1 MAHVQVGLTGQGTG
15 PVGSPVTLED
25 VGGEFR
31 SVLVNDTDST
41 ITVTRIFSPTTGDD
55 VVDNLR
61 VQAKSYVVVDHGA
74 AGTVAISAVA
84 TTHGTEAQL
93 DEYVYLMVG

>member
-1 MAHVQVGLTGQGTG
+1 MAHVQVGMTGQGTG
-15 PVGSPVTLED
+15 PVGSPVTLEEVD
-25 VGGEFR
+25 GQFR

-41 ITVTRIFSPTTGDD
+41 ITVTRTFVPTTGTT
-55 VVDNLR
+55 VVDSLR
-61 VQAKSYVVVDHGA
+61 VQAKSYLVVDHGA